1 MEGFMTYG
9 TLPPNRYPT
18 FSKLLHWLVALS
30 VLITLPV
37 AITMSRIAD
46 GPLKDNLF
54 VLHKSLGILILLLML
69 VRVGNRFIVG
79 APAPEP
85 DIAEWQKTVSS
96 LVHSLLYILLLAMPI
111 VAWIGMSYV
120 AMTTPFFGLFELP
133 PLPFTKNEQ
142 LSEQIFAVHRWAGY
156 LLALIAAVHIAAA
169 LYHLLILKDGV
180 AQRMLPR
187 ALGEN

>member
-1 MEGFMTYG
+1 MTYG
-9 TLPPNRYPT
+9 TLPPKRYPP
-18 FSKLLHWLVALS
+18 FSKLLHWLVAIC
-30 VLITLPV
+30 VLTTLPV
-37 AITMSRIAD
+37 ALTMTRIAD

-69 VRVGNRFIVG
+69 LRVINRFVAG

-96 LVHSLLYILLLAMPI
+96 VVHSLLYILLLAMPI

-120 AMTTPFFGLFELP
+120 GMTTPFFGLFELP
-133 PLPFTKNEQ
+133 PLPFTKNEH
-142 LSEQIFAVHRWAGY
+142 LSEQIFAVHRWVGY
-156 LLALIAAVHIAAA
+156 LLALIAALHIAAA
-169 LYHLLILKDGV
+169 LHHLLILKDYV

-187 ALGEN
+187 ALGGN